1 MPVCILAG
9 LKYNDA
15 LPAKRSLYLQQVF
28 ELMAAHVAALMTSK
42 ATWDIGNKIQ
52 RRIRDSEKLGFQLVA
67 TLEDLRGEAKLVGWD
82 QCKEKLLRFSVYG
95 FVYQVDLVL
104 LKDTS
109 DSSVLPPSSTS
120 LQDSDATPIYG
131 PKNTTTINVRRL
143 VKRIFGDPYKD
154 EVRKMLG
161 RIDAQLRAEQTAL
174 ASSLIDERDRILQE
188 WKGSL
193 QQIQVVQSPELP
205 AELG

>member
-1 MPVCILAG
+1 M
-9 LKYNDA
+9 
-15 LPAKRSLYLQQVF
+15 QQVF
-28 ELMAAHVAALMTSK
+28 ELLAAHVAALMTSK

-52 RRIRDSEKLGFQLVA
+52 RRIRDSERLGFQLVT
-67 TLEDLRGEAKLVGWD
+67 TLEDLRDQTNLVKGWD
-82 QCKEKLLRFSVYG
+82 QCKEKVLHFSVYG

-109 DSSVLPPSSTS
+109 DSSVLHPSESTS
-120 LQDSDATPIYG
+120 RQNSDVTPAYG

-161 RIDAQLRAEQTAL
+161 SIDAQLRAEQTAL
-174 ASSLIDERDRILQE
+174 ANNLIAERDRILQE
-188 WKGSL
+188 WKGIL
-193 QQIQVVQSPELP
+193 QRTQAPSGTVVQSPEVL